1 MQWSFKGISVLECEL
16 AFWIGAVRL
25 RFTLG
30 LGEQIHNE

>member
-1 MQWSFKGISVLECEL
+1 MQWSFNGIYVLECEL

-30 LGEQIHNE
+30 LENK